1 MVQPN
6 TTSPQTPD
14 GNLDHTH
21 TWINANDRV
30 AWQRA
35 FDIGSDA
42 EKLMAVAL
50 LCGSPDTPEDVIRD
64 QLTTETMPPRTG
76 YDRTVVGI
84 DACFTGPG
92 VANDT
97 LINYSGR
104 VDDTGRTAGRPSMG
118 GSQPG

>member
-14 GNLDHTH
+14 GNLDSTP
-21 TWINANDRV
+21 TWQNSTDRV
-30 AWQRA
+30 AYQRA
-35 FDIGSDA
+35 FQMGTAA
-42 EKLMAVAL
+42 EQLMAMALVAAD
-50 LCGSPDTPEDVIRD
+50 PNTPEDVIRD

-92 VANDT
+92 VVNNT

-104 VDDTGRTAGRPSMG
+104 DDDTGRTAGRPSLG
-118 GSQPG
+118 GGQPG

>member
-35 FDIGSDA
+35 FQMGTAA
-42 EKLMAVAL
+42 EQLMAMALVAAD
-50 LCGSPDTPEDVIRD
+50 PNTPEDVIRD

-84 DACFTGPG
+84 DACFTGPP
-92 VANDT
+92 VVSNT
-97 LINYSGR
+97 LIDYSGR
-104 VDDTGRTAGRPSMG
+104 VDDTGRTAGRPSLG

>member
-6 TTSPQTPD
+6 TTSPNTPD
-14 GNLDHTH
+14 GRLDTH
-21 TWINANDRV
+21 PNWQNSTDR
-30 AWQRA
+30 ASYQRA
-35 FDIGSDA
+35 FQVGTVA
-42 EKLMAVAL
+42 ERLMAMALVAAD
-50 LCGSPDTPEDVIRD
+50 PNTPEDVIRD

-92 VANDT
+92 VVNDT
-97 LINYSGR
+97 LIDYSGR
-104 VDDTGRTAGRPSMG
+104 VDDTGRTAGRPSLG